1 MVTRATGLTVRIES
15 IAAGGAGVG
24 HLPDGRAV
32 FVQRSAPGDLVRIE
46 LTREKRRWANG
57 RLLTLIEPGPHRRAA
72 PCPHYARC
80 GGCTVEHLEYTAQV
94 AAKADIVHQALRRIG
109 GIATA
114 RPEVTPS
121 PVEFRYRNRVS
132 FTLVRAPGGRIIA
145 GFHEIDRPDR
155 VVDISAACLLPEAP
169 LADAWQRLRAS
180 WGDGA
185 ALLPSGPELRL
196 TLRANRK
203 QQVGL
208 VIDGGYSAG
217 QPDRLREL
225 VPELQ
230 SIWHRS
236 QGATQHA
243 LLAGAASFAEIWLE
257 EELALNGAT
266 FLQVNRAAAEQLE
279 QHVLERAQANGTS
292 TVIDAYCGVGLHA
305 RRLARLGCTVVGIEL
320 DVAAVAEA
328 ERDAPTGLTFVI
340 ARTEDVLPDYLP
352 VDLVIVNPPRAGL
365 AEPVTRT
372 LTANPPARIIY
383 VSCDPATLAR
393 DLARLAPTFQ
403 LQAMRC
409 FDLFPQTTHVET
421 VAELLCA
428 TT

>member
-1 MVTRATGLTVRIES
+1 MVAQASGITVRIEG

-32 FVQRSAPGDLVRIE
+32 FIQRSAPGDLVRIE

-57 RLLTLIEPGPHRRAA
+57 RLLTLIEPGPARRSA

-80 GGCTVEHLEYTAQV
+80 GGCTIEHLDYAAQV
-94 AAKADIVHQALRRIG
+94 EAKADIVHQALRRIG
-109 GIATA
+109 GVAA
-114 RPEVTPS
+114 ALPEVTRS
-121 PVEFRYRNRVS
+121 PEEFRYRNRVS
-132 FTLVRAPGGRIIA
+132 FTLVRTPNGRVIA

-155 VVDISAACLLPEAP
+155 VVDITAACLLPEAA
-169 LADAWQRLRAS
+169 LANAWQRLRAS

-185 ALLPSGPELRL
+185 ALLPSGPALRL
-196 TLRANRK
+196 TLRANRQ

-236 QGATQHA
+236 QGAAQHA
-243 LLAGAASFAEIWLE
+243 LLSGAGSFAEIWLGE
-257 EELALNGAT
+257 DLNLSGAT
-266 FLQVNRAAAEQLE
+266 FLQVNRAIAEQLE
-279 QHVLERAQANGTS
+279 EHVLERAEAYGS
-292 TVIDAYCGVGLHA
+292 RTVVDAYCGVGLHA
-305 RRLARLGCTVVGIEL
+305 RRLARLGRTVIGIER
-320 DVAAVAEA
+320 DPAAIAEA
-328 ERDAPTGLTFVI
+328 QRAAPPGTTFVQ
-340 ARTEDVLPDYLP
+340 ARTEDVLHEHLP
-352 VDLVIVNPPRAGL
+352 SDLVIVNPPRTGL
-365 AEPVTRT
+365 AQPVTKT
-372 LTANPPARIIY
+372 LSESPPPNIIY

-403 LQAMRC
+403 LQALRC

-421 VAELLCA
+421 VAELVCA